1 MSTPASATGAAPPA
15 KAPVPSDPQEI
26 EREIEIRQARLAA
39 TVDELTTRLSP
50 KEVTRRAK
58 ETAQA
63 RLRSATHAEDGSLRV
78 ERISAVAGAGGAV
91 LTWMLWLRRRRK
103 RRQRTAFEVQRVPSR
118 R

>member
-1 MSTPASATGAAPPA
+1 MSTPASTTGAAPPP
-15 KAPVPSDPQEI
+15 KAPIPSDPHEI
-26 EREIEIRQARLAA
+26 EREIEVRQARLAA

-58 ETAQA
+58 QTAQA
-63 RLRSATHAEDGSLRV
+63 RLRSATHAEDGSLRT
-78 ERISAVAGAGGAV
+78 ERIGGVVGAGSV
-91 LTWMLWLRRRRK
+91 LLACVLWLRRRRK

>member
-1 MSTPASATGAAPPA
+1 MSTPASATGAVPPA
-15 KAPVPSDPQEI
+15 KAPIPSDPQEI

-78 ERISAVAGAGGAV
+78 ERIGAVAGAGATV

>member
-1 MSTPASATGAAPPA
+1 M
-15 KAPVPSDPQEI
+15 PSDPREI
-26 EREIEIRQARLAA
+26 EREIELRQARLAA

-50 KEVTRRAK
+50 KEVSRRAK
-58 ETAQA
+58 ETAQQ

-78 ERISAVAGAGGAV
+78 ERIGAVGGAGAMLLA
-91 LTWMLWLRRRRK
+91 LTMWLRRRRK